1 MTYALALEYG
11 LHAEEYRDLCN
22 RLERVP
28 NDVELGIIAAL
39 WSEHCSYKSSKQ
51 WLIMLPT

>member
-1 MTYALALEYG
+1 MTHSLALEYG
-11 LHAEEYRDLCN
+11 LHAEEYHDLCN

-28 NDVELGIIAAL
+28 NTVELGIIAAL